1 MENQEQITPS
11 VVAETITTEQKTS
24 HFAEVLA
31 RNTSTIKK
39 DRAEEIA
46 ELSEIT
52 FKRKVEDSERELKL
66 LERKKKGSLDL
77 SPDNTY
83 TLMKVKDFDPDE
95 FQRYYADLGLKIR
108 EAKIVLN
115 NAKAGYNELFGNTYT
130 LEQIL

>member
-66 LERKKKGSLDL
+66 LESNIRHKIILIVD
-77 SPDNTY
+77 
-83 TLMKVKDFDPDE
+83 KD
-95 FQRYYADLGLKIR
+95 AN
-108 EAKIVLN
+108 V
-115 NAKAGYNELFGNTYT
+115 
-130 LEQIL
+130 